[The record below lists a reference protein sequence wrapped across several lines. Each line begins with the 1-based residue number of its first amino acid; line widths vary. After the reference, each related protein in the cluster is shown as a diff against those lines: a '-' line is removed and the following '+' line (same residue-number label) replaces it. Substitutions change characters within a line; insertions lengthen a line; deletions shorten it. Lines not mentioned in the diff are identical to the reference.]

1 MQRNVRLVIMAK
13 IVRIAA
19 TKRVVLTLMANDHV
33 TYLPEDVSMIASL
46 VCMETRATGNALN
59 NVQKG
64 YATEQVFVKESLI

>member
-46 VCMETRATGNALN
+46 VGMETPATGNALN

-64 YATEQVFVKESLI
+64 YATEQVFV